1 MCTGWGPGAV
11 ARAGGADKKKK
22 KEMGPPPGC
31 KVSVEKNLETGREQG
46 QRAEKW
52 RRGSSGGM
60 TKVEPPAE

>member
-1 MCTGWGPGAV
+1 MGSRSCSEGW
-11 ARAGGADKKKK
+11 RCRQKKK